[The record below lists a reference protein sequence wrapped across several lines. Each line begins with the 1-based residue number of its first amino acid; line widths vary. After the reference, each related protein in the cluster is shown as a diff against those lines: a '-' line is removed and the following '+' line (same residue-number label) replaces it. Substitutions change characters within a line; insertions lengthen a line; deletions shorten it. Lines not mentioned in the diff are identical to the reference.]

1 MLQQCA
7 RFPHPES
14 WLLRT
19 VGVGVHSSC
28 TCDCSSLCTSQES
41 ADTEAV
47 IVRGRCKTDAKELSP
62 SPQFKANL
70 EKNKQGL
77 ETDNKELACE
87 VKVLQQVKAES
98 EHKRK
103 KLDAQ
108 VQELHAK
115 VSEGDRLRVELA
127 EKANKLQVS
136 WSLVCS
142 VRYLEGAI
150 TGNYGNYGSEC
161 LFDGDNHPC
170 FKEDVCVV

>member
-1 MLQQCA
+1 MNGNSLDRMCSVCHPQPTPTRINYTVQEPLNICIHYPKQCLQLCTFCRNLHTRDNSCFHPIQQMLTA
-7 RFPHPES
+7 
-14 WLLRT
+14 
-19 VGVGVHSSC
+19 
-28 TCDCSSLCTSQES
+28 DSLC
-41 ADTEAV
+41 
-47 IVRGRCKTDAKELSP
+47 VRSKKQYLLWSIIKILINYFFP
-62 SPQFKANL
+62 SFSQFKANL

-127 EKANKLQVS
+127 EKANKLQV
-136 WSLVCS
+136 
-142 VRYLEGAI
+142 RLE
-150 TGNYGNYGSEC
+150 NLYS
-161 LFDGDNHPC
+161 
-170 FKEDVCVV
+170 

>member
-1 MLQQCA
+1 MGILAGGRRAHAFIQA
-7 RFPHPES
+7 VPSTGSRGEAAPS
-14 WLLRT
+14 
-19 VGVGVHSSC
+19 GVFSNPSRPCV
-28 TCDCSSLCTSQES
+28 L
-41 ADTEAV
+41 
-47 IVRGRCKTDAKELSP
+47 

-127 EKANKLQVS
+127 EKANKLQVGLANCYWLLPAMLGWGS
-136 WSLVCS
+136 PTFGGHLGCPRRTVGSLGV
-142 VRYLEGAI
+142 VPAPEALMAPG
-150 TGNYGNYGSEC
+150 GSAQ
-161 LFDGDNHPC
+161 
-170 FKEDVCVV
+170 

>member
-1 MLQQCA
+1 M
-7 RFPHPES
+7 
-14 WLLRT
+14 
-19 VGVGVHSSC
+19 HSSC
-28 TCDCSSLCTSQES
+28 TCDCGSLCTSQES

-47 IVRGRCKTDAKELSP
+47 IVTGRCKTDAKDFSSLP
-62 SPQFKANL
+62 PQFKANL

-136 WSLVCS
+136 WSLACS
-142 VRYLEGAI
+142 VRYLESAI

-161 LFDGDNHPC
+161 VCDGD
-170 FKEDVCVV
+170 K

>member
-1 MLQQCA
+1 MCAVTVLSALHTLLQKQKAVPLRECYKNA
-7 RFPHPES
+7 STLFFSFPS
-14 WLLRT
+14 
-19 VGVGVHSSC
+19 
-28 TCDCSSLCTSQES
+28 
-41 ADTEAV
+41 
-47 IVRGRCKTDAKELSP
+47 
-62 SPQFKANL
+62 QFKANL

-136 WSLVCS
+136 LK
-142 VRYLEGAI
+142 
-150 TGNYGNYGSEC
+150 
-161 LFDGDNHPC
+161 HPC
-170 FKEDVCVV
+170 PGARGLPVLSSVAVRDHGRHATACLAVVITSEHVRP

>member
-1 MLQQCA
+1 MHRVQQMYSFIRSSHRCWWQT
-7 RFPHPES
+7 HCVSGTSEGTKKLC
-14 WLLRT
+14 LLRSVT
-19 VGVGVHSSC
+19 QI
-28 TCDCSSLCTSQES
+28 LFFP
-41 ADTEAV
+41 
-47 IVRGRCKTDAKELSP
+47 SP
-62 SPQFKANL
+62 SQFKANL

-136 WSLVCS
+136 LENLYIGRTLQSVCTDHPSHPSVAGGEPRPVCHGRAQWECPALVLVCIH
-142 VRYLEGAI
+142 A
-150 TGNYGNYGSEC
+150 
-161 LFDGDNHPC
+161 C
-170 FKEDVCVV
+170 FCG